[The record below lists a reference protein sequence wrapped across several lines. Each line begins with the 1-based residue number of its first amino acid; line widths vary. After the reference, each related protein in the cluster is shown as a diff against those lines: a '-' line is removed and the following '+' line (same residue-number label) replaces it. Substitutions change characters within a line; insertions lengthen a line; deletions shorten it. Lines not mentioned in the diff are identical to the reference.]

1 MINLNNVSLVFQ
13 GGSVALS
20 NITTSINEG
29 EFVYL
34 VGHSGSGKSSFL
46 KLLYKE
52 YISTKGEIEVA
63 GLNVVQLQKWK
74 TPLLRRKLGVV
85 TQEPQLLEKRNTYE
99 NISFALEVMGSTAE
113 EIESKTNTL
122 LDLVELNENAFKF
135 PDQLSGGEQTRVS
148 IARSLANNPL
158 ILLCDEPTGNLD
170 PDLSIQIVSLLEKIN
185 RAGTTVVMATHDSSI
200 VNRRKKRVI
209 ELSNGKIVRDEEE
222 GTYILRKMMNKFSY
236 VIKNTILNMR
246 RTPLLVF
253 ATIIA
258 VLVSSFLVF
267 TTLSAR
273 SIVQNNTLRWQ
284 NGTHVV
290 VFLDDRVT
298 TTAHKQLQES
308 LESYSEVRTVD
319 YFTKAEAEDE
329 FRALFKD
336 QPDLLSEVDYE
347 KLPSS
352 LRVNLNNPSDYELII
367 ERMDGN
373 PAVKEI
379 RTSGEAIER
388 LLSLT
393 DTLVISA
400 SAFALLVGFAAF
412 ILIINTLRLAAYSKK
427 KEIKIMRLVGASSTY
442 IRLPFIFEAIFE
454 SLIGTSIAVGL
465 GWGII
470 EYSKNSIVAESIFD
484 ITISDS
490 YLIYLTVVLLLSSII
505 FGLIAS
511 FVGIRKVL
519 ND

>member
-1 MINLNNVSLVFQ
+1 
-13 GGSVALS
+13 
-20 NITTSINEG
+20 
-29 EFVYL
+29 
-34 VGHSGSGKSSFL
+34 
-46 KLLYKE
+46 
-52 YISTKGEIEVA
+52 
-63 GLNVVQLQKWK
+63 
-74 TPLLRRKLGVV
+74 
-85 TQEPQLLEKRNTYE
+85 
-99 NISFALEVMGSTAE
+99 
-113 EIESKTNTL
+113 
-122 LDLVELNENAFKF
+122 
-135 PDQLSGGEQTRVS
+135 
-148 IARSLANNPL
+148 
-158 ILLCDEPTGNLD
+158 
-170 PDLSIQIVSLLEKIN
+170 
-185 RAGTTVVMATHDSSI
+185 
-200 VNRRKKRVI
+200 
-209 ELSNGKIVRDEEE
+209 
-222 GTYILRKMMNKFSY
+222 MNKFSY

-273 SIVQNNTLRWQ
+273 SIVQNNTVRWQ

-290 VFLDDRVT
+290 IFLDDRVT

-308 LESYSEVRTVD
+308 LETYPEIRTVE
-319 YFTKAEAEDE
+319 YFTKSEAEEE
-329 FRALFKD
+329 FKILFKD
-336 QPDLLSEVDYE
+336 QPELLSEVDYE

-352 LRVNLNNPSDYELII
+352 LRVNLNDPSDYKLII

-393 DTLVISA
+393 NTLVISA
-400 SAFALLVGFAAF
+400 STFALLIGFAAF

-442 IRLPFIFEAIFE
+442 IRLPFIFEAVFE

-484 ITISDS
+484 IRISDT
-490 YLIYLTVVLLLSSII
+490 YLIYLTLALLLSSII
-505 FGLIAS
+505 FGLFAS